1 MFSEEVIE
9 AATAFF
15 ISQSL
20 VYSSK
25 RILRKRGKHRRGTY
39 IPKNF
44 NSRFSQD
51 NVIRV
56 TNEMQDQLK
65 GYYKPKDFIRWLK
78 RSKPCSN

>member
-1 MFSEEVIE
+1 MLSEETIN
-9 AATAFF
+9 ATGAFF
-15 ISQSL
+15 ISQTL
-20 VYSSK
+20 VYSH
-25 RILRKRGKHRRGTY
+25 RRVLRKRGKHRRGTY

-56 TNEMQDQLK
+56 TNEMQEQMK

-78 RSKPCSN
+78 RSTPNV